1 MENQHTKGKEFEKSP
16 WMNEQF
22 TWKISNFSKF
32 DSKTYSESFILSGFP
47 WRIIMYPKGNKN
59 SLGYLSLSIYL
70 DISEIDNFH
79 KEWRRYVNLELAVT
93 NQADASLTIVKETEQ
108 EFKSSNHYCWSVDK
122 FIHLDEL
129 RNSWSGYTV
138 NDTLIIKARI
148 TSVKE
153 RFYKRLKVEQEV
165 SEAESSPAQPISV
178 MENSTAPSCDN
189 LVDFKGLGRVEKEF
203 VPLLEEVCSQHPSLV
218 DNQKKR
224 NRTPRFTEW
233 AFTALGRVLHFLNT
247 KMVKDMNEDG
257 CHQLQIL
264 WEELETVGFDLS
276 WLEPYFQSAMSKKN
290 YVQRYE
296 NVKKLRKNVANLEK
310 NLAKARKQLVEAEKG
325 FVEKDLDAKLGYGA
339 P

>member
-1 MENQHTKGKEFEKSP
+1 
-16 WMNEQF
+16 
-22 TWKISNFSKF
+22 
-32 DSKTYSESFILSGFP
+32 
-47 WRIIMYPKGNKN
+47 
-59 SLGYLSLSIYL
+59 
-70 DISEIDNFH
+70 
-79 KEWRRYVNLELAVT
+79 
-93 NQADASLTIVKETEQ
+93 
-108 EFKSSNHYCWSVDK
+108 
-122 FIHLDEL
+122 
-129 RNSWSGYTV
+129 V

-218 DNQKKR
+218 GNQKKR

-296 NVKKLRKNVANLEK
+296 NVKKLRKNVATLER

-325 FVEKDLDAKLGYGA
+325 FVEKDLEAKLGYGA